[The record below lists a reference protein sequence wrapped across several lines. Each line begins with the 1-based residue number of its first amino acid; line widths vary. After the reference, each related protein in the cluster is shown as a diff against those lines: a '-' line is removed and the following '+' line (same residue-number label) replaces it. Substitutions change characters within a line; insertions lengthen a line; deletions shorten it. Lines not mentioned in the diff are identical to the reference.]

1 MGMIEDLKELGVN
14 TEEGLKRLNGNQS
27 FYERM
32 LRSVPKMLE
41 KDLVDPE
48 FPADD
53 YGDIIEKTHAIKGA
67 TGNLSLTPLY
77 EAYTQIVDLLRE
89 SKPEEARK
97 ILKDILP
104 VQEQILNTINQYQ
117 QVIWYNSCLFLI

>member
-32 LRSVPKMLE
+32 LRSVTKMLE
-41 KDLVDPE
+41 KDPVDPE
-48 FPADD
+48 FPVDD

-77 EAYTQIVDLLRE
+77 EAYTQIVNLLRE
-89 SKPEEARK
+89 GKPEEARK

-117 QVIWYNSCLFLI
+117 

>member
-41 KDLVDPE
+41 KDQVDPE

-117 QVIWYNSCLFLI
+117 

>member
-27 FYERM
+27 FYERI
-32 LRSVPKMLE
+32 LRSVPKMFE
-41 KDLVDPE
+41 KDPVDPE
-48 FPADD
+48 FPVDD

-77 EAYTQIVDLLRE
+77 EAYTQIVNLLRE
-89 SKPEEARK
+89 GKPEEARK

-117 QVIWYNSCLFLI
+117 

>member
-1 MGMIEDLKELGVN
+1 MSFFDELRTLGVDIDG
-14 TEEGLKRLNGNQS
+14 GLKRLNGNQS

-41 KDLVDPE
+41 KDPVDPE

-89 SKPEEARK
+89 GKPEEARK

-117 QVIWYNSCLFLI
+117 